1 VTPLS
6 SQPVSIT
13 LTVYH
18 AAGTDQYTVNLPVSS
33 SSIFTVLPTPS
44 LVKSGGNRT
53 VVVTVI
59 NSGDVAV
66 QKAVVTIS
74 PASASLLAPTY
85 TFQLGRLAPLDSA
98 QLPIS
103 FIVPATY
110 SGTLAFTYN
119 IIYTTELGTVGT
131 AQGTFYLQ
139 ALQTPAINIT
149 SVSVV
154 PAVPQPRGTFY
165 LSITIV
171 NKGFTPVTNLQVEA
185 KPPRGI
191 RPITSPIYFAGQLDP
206 QQTATIPL
214 SFNATAPGQYN
225 IELVVTYTDNYGNLY
240 TIPYTV
246 TVTVSNTTRF
256 GPARPGATPRP
267 PAARE
272 PTFSWLYIGGVA
284 AAVAAAVGGFLYIR
298 RRKRG

>member
-1 VTPLS
+1 
-6 SQPVSIT
+6 
-13 LTVYH
+13 VYH

-154 PAVPQPRGTFY
+154 PTVPQPRGTFY
-165 LSITIV
+165 VSITVV
-171 NKGFTPVTNLQVEA
+171 NKGFTSVTNLQVEA
-185 KPPRGI
+185 K
-191 RPITSPIYFAGQLDP
+191 
-206 QQTATIPL
+206 
-214 SFNATAPGQYN
+214 PGQYN

-246 TVTVSNTTRF
+246 TVTVSNSTRF
-256 GPARPGATPRP
+256 GPPRPGATTR
-267 PAARE
+267 PAAAQE
-272 PTFSWLYIGGVA
+272 PTFSWLYIGGAA
-284 AAVAAAVGGFLYIR
+284 AAVAAAVGGFLYVR
-298 RRKRG
+298 RRRRG